1 MKGGYMQKFWHG
13 VKEWFADAADHIQ
26 LFCLEQRI
34 ESLNEELEWEN
45 NRAEREKIICLMDL
59 VCEAYNKVLSRV
71 RARDDRHAV
80 AHAHR

>member
-1 MKGGYMQKFWHG
+1 MQKFWHG

-34 ESLNEELEWEN
+34 ESLNKELEWEN

-59 VCEAYNKVLSRV
+59 VCGAYNKILFRV

>member
-1 MKGGYMQKFWHG
+1 MQKFWHG

-34 ESLNEELEWEN
+34 ESLNEKLEWEDSKIQ
-45 NRAEREKIICLMDL
+45 RENIICLIDL

-71 RARDDRHAV
+71 RARDDRRAV